1 MTGEERPERNASKL
15 PPWTGSIRFRITILY
30 SAVLFGVAALL
41 VGVLYAGLQ
50 WKLNQEPLSDRVAI
64 DRYFQAPDG
73 TVYRMERLVIT
84 EARAFERTVNQNTLT
99 QLRNFSFVALA
110 VLFGLSLLVGWIISG
125 RVLSPIGRI
134 TGVAKQ
140 IQATDMSRRIQ
151 LQGPADELTEL
162 AATFDE
168 MLDRIEEAFSSQRR
182 FVADASHELR
192 NPLAV
197 IRTNLDVALAA
208 DGATEA
214 ELRSAA
220 EVARRAAE
228 RMSKMVED
236 LLMLARLEARAEVST
251 DFDLDELITE
261 VGEEFRAV
269 AAGKGIELGDAV
281 PATEAAVNGD
291 RDAIKRCLAN
301 LLENAV
307 RLAPGGSRIE
317 IDSGSAGRW
326 AWVAVADQGPGIE
339 EPDLERIFD
348 RFYRADESRA
358 RADGGTGLG
367 LAIVRRIVAAHRGA
381 IRVASRPG
389 MGTTFLVWLPASGNY
404 GSEPPA
410 GDPTLLS
417 P

>member
-1 MTGEERPERNASKL
+1 MTEGIQAERNASKL

-30 SAVLFGVAALL
+30 SAVLFGIAALL

-50 WKLNQEPLSDRVAI
+50 WKLNQEPLSDQIAI

-73 TVYRMERLVIT
+73 TVYRMERLVIS

-140 IQATDMSRRIQ
+140 IQATDLSRRIK
-151 LQGPADELTEL
+151 LQGPKDELTEL
-162 AATFDE
+162 GATFDE

-197 IRTNLDVALAA
+197 IRTNLDVALA
-208 DGATEA
+208 DHDATEA

-228 RMSKMVED
+228 RMSTMVED
-236 LLMLARLEARAEVST
+236 LLMLARLEARAEVRT
-251 DFDLDELITE
+251 EFALDELITE

-269 AAGKGIELGDAV
+269 AADKGIELRSV
-281 PATEAAVNGD
+281 PATGTAVNGD
-291 RDAIKRCLAN
+291 RDAIKRSLAN

-307 RLAPGGSRIE
+307 RLAPGKSRIE
-317 IDSGSAGRW
+317 IDSGSAGGW

-339 EPDLERIFD
+339 EHDLERIFD

-367 LAIVRRIVAAHRGA
+367 LAIVRRIVVAHRGA
-381 IRVASRPG
+381 IRVASRPKV
-389 MGTTFLVWLPASGNY
+389 GTTFLVWLPASGNY
-404 GSEPPA
+404 GTEPPV
-410 GDPTLLS
+410 GDPTLLA